1 MEIKFDVRAYAK
13 VNLSLAV
20 NGVTADGYHDLS
32 TVMTSVSLFDSV
44 ELSLSE
50 SGKNV
55 VSYVGRGGY
64 ENDNAFTTLEA
75 VVKEYGLP
83 SLECK
88 ITKHI
93 PEGTGLGGSSAD
105 SAGIL
110 RAVQSA
116 FGIKVS
122 EEFALTCGSDVPFL
136 VQGGT
141 KLVRGRGSVVRDLGS
156 PDIYITLVYGDAR
169 VDTAKAFA
177 LFDKVGGQSGNAL
190 DYMSS
195 PFNALE
201 KSAELISPEICR
213 YREIL
218 TEAGYKKVVMTGS
231 GSAFIGFTADREE
244 YARCHKN
251 AVTAAEAQGYKAIGL
266 TNIKDYL

>member
-1 MEIKFDVRAYAK
+1 MEIKFDVKAYAK

-44 ELSLSE
+44 AIGISE

-55 VSYVGRGGY
+55 VSYVGGEKY
-64 ENDNAFTTLEA
+64 ENDNALSTLEA
-75 VVKEYGLP
+75 VVKKYGLP
-83 SLECK
+83 SLECE
-88 ITKHI
+88 ITKRI
-93 PEGTGLGGSSAD
+93 PEGAGLGGSSAD
-105 SAGIL
+105 SAGII
-110 RAVQSA
+110 RAVQGA
-116 FGIKVS
+116 FGVKVS
-122 EEFALTCGSDVPFL
+122 EEFALSLGSDVPFL

-141 KLVRGRGSVVRDLGS
+141 KLVRGRGSVVKDLES
-156 PDIYITLVYGDAR
+156 PDIYITLVYGNAR

-177 LFDKVGGQSGNAL
+177 LFDKVGGSSGNAL
-190 DYMSS
+190 EYMSS

-218 TEAGYKKVVMTGS
+218 TEAGYKNVVMTGS
-231 GSAFIGFTADREE
+231 GSAFIGFTDDREE

-251 AVTAAEAQGYKAIGL
+251 AVLTAETHGYKAIGL